1 MHSMQ
6 KRRPSAPQRALVFQG
21 GGSLGAYEA
30 GVFHVLYH
38 WIRKDL
44 SEYENIFDI
53 IAGTSIGA
61 INASIIMNHFLDNKS
76 EDNTSEEE
84 WPRGVLKYWEGSPER
99 LLDFWKKI
107 SSNSILDYPLHLLKS
122 TWDFYKNLSVQMF
135 PYYKSFTDLTI
146 SGESLRRYYST
157 KKRIV
162 FGEPHVFSPLF
173 LPPFPTPL
181 FNKFFDYFPSAWW
194 YQYSNQPLKE
204 FILEF
209 ASKLHFDHHEA
220 EGIRTD
226 INRSEPRLLLVAANI
241 KTARPETFDSYSE
254 NDITINHVLASAAIP
269 INYSYIEINGNKYWD
284 GGILSNT
291 PVRELISSHK
301 TFWKKDDVNFGDE
314 YEDGSSADSEG
325 KLTFDEWDNFYK
337 TQKAY
342 NIPDLSLTIVNLH
355 PESEEGNHIPT
366 LYDYDMTKDRQNDIR
381 FHDKTD
387 YDVKLAQDV
396 SDYHDFVEE
405 MTQLAND
412 AIKEINDQ
420 NKAAYSLK
428 KRFEGILN
436 RQQRTLTRITNP
448 RYFSDLIYK
457 RFDIDEV
464 IKIQR
469 KDDIHTISDKIFDF
483 SSETILNLIEEGEKD
498 ALQEIVKHELE
509 KMDKKGLEQIEKE
522 AEISKH
528 LKRFIEDLKMET
540 TADDEYIIQCAE
552 NELNVKHDKY

>member
-1 MHSMQ
+1 MQ

-38 WIRKDL
+38 WIKKDL
-44 SEYENIFDI
+44 SENENIFDI

-76 EDNTSEEE
+76 KDSNSKEES
-84 WPRGVLKYWEGSPER
+84 PREVLKYWEGTPER
-99 LLDFWKKI
+99 LLHFWKKI
-107 SSNSILDYPLHLLKS
+107 SSHSILDYPLHLLKN
-122 TWDFYKNLSVQMF
+122 TWDFYKNLSAQMF
-135 PYYKSFTDLTI
+135 PYYRSFTDLVI

-173 LPPFPTPL
+173 FSPFPTPL
-181 FNKFFDYFPSAWW
+181 FNKFFDYFPSTWW

-209 ASKLHFDHHEA
+209 APKLQFGHYEDG
-220 EGIRTD
+220 GIKTD
-226 INRSEPRLLLVAANI
+226 IDQSEPRLLLVAANI
-241 KTARPETFDSYSE
+241 KTAQPETFDSYSE

-291 PVRELISSHK
+291 PVRELISSHR
-301 TFWKKDDVNFGDE
+301 TFWKKNDVDYDDEFN
-314 YEDGSSADSEG
+314 SSADSEG
-325 KLTFDEWDNFYK
+325 KLTFDKWDNFYK
-337 TQKAY
+337 TQKAH

-355 PESEEGNHIPT
+355 PESEEGDHIPT

-387 YDVKLAQDV
+387 YDIKLAQDV
-396 SDYHDFVEE
+396 SDYHDFVED
-405 MTQLAND
+405 MTKLAY
-412 AIKEINDQ
+412 ASIKEIRGQ
-420 NKAAYSLK
+420 NNAAVNSLK
-428 KRFEGILN
+428 KKFEEILN
-436 RQQRTLTRITNP
+436 RQQRTLTRVTNP

-483 SSETILNLIEEGEKD
+483 SSNTILNLIEEGEKD
-498 ALQEIVKHELE
+498 ALKEIVKHELE
-509 KMDKKGLEQIEKE
+509 KMDKKGLEQTKKE
-522 AEISKH
+522 VEINKH
-528 LKRFIEDLKMET
+528 LTRFIDDIKMKT
-540 TADDEYIIQCAE
+540 TTDDEYVIQCAE
-552 NELNVKHDKY
+552 NEL

>member
-6 KRRPSAPQRALVFQG
+6 KRRPSDPQRVLVFQG

-38 WIRKDL
+38 WIRKDS

-76 EDNTSEEE
+76 EDNTSKEES
-84 WPRGVLKYWEGSPER
+84 PRGVLKYWEGSPER

-107 SSNSILDYPLHLLKS
+107 SSNSILDYPLYLLKN
-122 TWDFYKNLSVQMF
+122 TWDFCKNLSAQMF

-220 EGIRTD
+220 GGIKTD

-241 KTARPETFDSYSE
+241 KTAQPETFDSYSE

-301 TFWKKDDVNFGDE
+301 TFWKKNDVNIGDE
-314 YEDGSSADSEG
+314 YEDGSSVDSEG
-325 KLTFDEWDNFYK
+325 KLTFDKWDNFYK

-355 PESEEGNHIPT
+355 PESEEGDHIPT

-387 YDVKLAQDV
+387 YDIKLAQDV
-396 SDYHDFVEE
+396 SDYHDFVQE

-420 NKAAYSLK
+420 NKTANSLK

-436 RQQRTLTRITNP
+436 RQQRTLTRVTNP

-464 IKIQR
+464 IEIQR

-498 ALQEIVKHELE
+498 ALKEIVKHELE
-509 KMDKKGLEQIEKE
+509 KLDKKGLEQIEKE

-528 LKRFIEDLKMET
+528 LTRFIDDLNMET

-552 NELNVKHDKY
+552 NELNVKRDKY

>member
-1 MHSMQ
+1 MQ

-38 WIRKDL
+38 WIKKDL
-44 SEYENIFDI
+44 SENENIFDI

-76 EDNTSEEE
+76 KDSNSKGES
-84 WPRGVLKYWEGSPER
+84 PREVLKYWEGTPER

-107 SSNSILDYPLHLLKS
+107 SSHSILDYPLHLLKN
-122 TWDFYKNLSVQMF
+122 TWDFYKNLSAQMF
-135 PYYKSFTDLTI
+135 PYYRSFTDLVI

-173 LPPFPTPL
+173 FSPFPTPL
-181 FNKFFDYFPSAWW
+181 FNKFFDYFPSTWW

-209 ASKLHFDHHEA
+209 APKLQFYEDG
-220 EGIRTD
+220 GIKTD
-226 INRSEPRLLLVAANI
+226 IDQSEPRLLLVAANI
-241 KTARPETFDSYSE
+241 KTAQPETFDSYSE

-269 INYSYIEINGNKYWD
+269 INYSYIEINGSKYWD

-291 PVRELISSHK
+291 PVRELISSHR
-301 TFWKKDDVNFGDE
+301 TFWKKKDVVYDDEFN
-314 YEDGSSADSEG
+314 SSADSEG
-325 KLTFDEWDNFYK
+325 KETFDKWDNFYK
-337 TQKAY
+337 TQKAH

-355 PESEEGNHIPT
+355 PESEEGDHIPT

-387 YDVKLAQDV
+387 YDIKLAQDV
-396 SDYHDFVEE
+396 SDYHDFVED
-405 MTQLAND
+405 MTKLAY
-412 AIKEINDQ
+412 ASIKEIRVQ
-420 NKAAYSLK
+420 NHAVNGLK
-428 KRFEGILN
+428 KKFEEILN
-436 RQQRTLTRITNP
+436 RQQRTLTRVTNP

-469 KDDIHTISDKIFDF
+469 KDDNHTISDKIFDF
-483 SSETILNLIEEGEKD
+483 SSNTILNLIEEGEKD
-498 ALQEIVKHELE
+498 ALKEIVKHELE
-509 KMDKKGLEQIEKE
+509 KMDKKGLEQTKKE
-522 AEISKH
+522 VEINKH
-528 LKRFIEDLKMET
+528 LTRFIDDIKMKT
-540 TADDEYIIQCAE
+540 TTDDEYVFQCAE
-552 NELNVKHDKY
+552 NELKRKHDIC